1 MIFYAIEFY
10 GRKADMDET
19 FNAESIPDP

>member
-10 GRKADMDET
+10 GRKADMDES
-19 FNAESIPDP
+19 FNAESIADP